1 MGDNAATLAESTWA
15 SLASSMSA
23 LKLDENLRWAAP
35 LDIKKSLES
44 AFTTAFGTKEDYNKA
59 QKAQPKSA
67 KAAPAKANGKE
78 PQASTSAGSASSTSM
93 FQEGFLAALHPVGG
107 NPQIHSHLKDEH
119 MKATGGLVH
128 TRFPPEPNGKHPHS
142 PRTMCDNLTIML
154 SHRLPA
160 HRTLE
165 SHRRKFRICSVPQGT
180 LLPPLR

>member
-1 MGDNAATLAESTWA
+1 MHMLTNVIAGVTVSPETVNNLVAKYMGDNAATLAESTWA
-15 SLASSMSA
+15 SLAGSMSA

-67 KAAPAKANGKE
+67 KATPAKANGKE
-78 PQASTSAGSASSTSM
+78 PQASTSAGPASSTSM

-107 NPQIHSHLKDEH
+107 NPQIHPHLKEEH

-128 TRFPPEPNGKHPHS
+128 TRFPPEPNGRS
-142 PRTMCDNLTIML
+142 PYSRPRCTTI
-154 SHRLPA
+154 
-160 HRTLE
+160 
-165 SHRRKFRICSVPQGT
+165 
-180 LLPPLR
+180 